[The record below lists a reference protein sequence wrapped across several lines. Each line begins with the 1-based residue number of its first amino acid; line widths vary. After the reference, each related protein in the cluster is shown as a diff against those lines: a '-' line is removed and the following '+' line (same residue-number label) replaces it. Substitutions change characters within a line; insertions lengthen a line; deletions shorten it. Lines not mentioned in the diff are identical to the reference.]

1 VKRMGSL
8 LVFGVAAVA
17 MSAGVSL
24 ADQTPTQ
31 DPYDSRM
38 RVVAYNADQVVHLST
53 TVGAT
58 MVISFGSDET
68 VTAVAEAD
76 TIHLAALPKGNYLFL
91 KPGAPLPLQ
100 PIIVLTQLGSGE
112 LRRYVFE
119 FQTVDGTSTADGADG
134 VYYAVQFVYPM
145 QAAAAA
151 AARARTEAAAIAK
164 LNAAVARKV
173 RQAAAN
179 DIMNAQR
186 SNPYVGPRNYRY
198 VAQGSRSLDPTSIWD
213 NGYSTVMTFPGNMAI
228 PSIFI
233 LNPDGK
239 EATATYSVHGNTVEI
254 AQTAREVRLRYG
266 GTVLNIYN
274 LGYNTVGQNPGTGTV
289 SPNVT
294 RALSTGAGGM
304 P

>member
-1 VKRMGSL
+1 MKRMGSL

-164 LNAAVARKV
+164 LNAAVARKA